1 MTEIGEL
8 RDKIKIYR
16 KNKNP
21 DGMGGWTEE
30 EELVFTPFA
39 RVEAPRSKSGVIAQK
54 DVEIRSHEI
63 LIRYCPEIKMGDI
76 VDFLGNRLV
85 VQAIRFDA
93 KRKWMY
99 LDCIPE
105 MK

>member
-16 KNKNP
+16 KKRTS
-21 DGMGGWTEE
+21 DGMGGWKEE
-30 EELVFTPFA
+30 EELIMTPFA

-54 DVEIRSHEI
+54 DAEIRSHEI
-63 LIRYCPEIKMGDI
+63 LIRYSSEIKMGDI
-76 VDFLGNRLV
+76 VDFLGEKLV

-93 KRKWMY
+93 KRKWTY
-99 LDCIPE
+99 LDCVPE
-105 MK
+105 LK